1 MLKIAITGTTR
12 GLGKALHDHFVNKG
26 CWVIALNRGSD
37 IVNGAVGCDLFI
49 NNTFGMQLELI
60 NQLYASVGKMVVM
73 GSIVTDFPD
82 AEMPEYTQYKTKLEE
97 RVLELNQDNILL
109 LKLSSTAY
117 NDSQVVIDAIEYW
130 LANPL
135 VNVISFR
142 AIGGPNRG

>member
-1 MLKIAITGTTR
+1 MLKVGITGTTR
-12 GLGKALHDHFVNKG
+12 GLGKALHDHFVNKP
-26 CWVIALNRGSD
+26 CHVLSFNRGSD
-37 IVNGAVGCDLFI
+37 IVNDAVGCDLFI
-49 NNTFGMQLELI
+49 NNTYGIQTSLL

-82 AEMPEYTQYKTKLEE
+82 VEMPDYTHEKTKLEE
-97 RVLELNQDNILL
+97 RVLELNLPNILL

-117 NDSQVVIDAIEYW
+117 NDSQVVINAIEYW

-142 AIGGPNRG
+142 ATGGPNR

>member
-1 MLKIAITGTTR
+1 MSNVCITGTTR
-12 GLGKALHDHFVNKG
+12 GLGQVLHDYFVNNG
-26 CWVIALNRGSD
+26 HHVIAFDRESD
-37 IVNGAVGCDLFI
+37 VSTAVGCDLLI
-49 NNTFGMQLELI
+49 NNAYGMQMDVL
-60 NQLYASVGKMVVM
+60 NQLYASVGKMIVM

-82 AEMPEYTQYKTKLEE
+82 AEMPDYTQQKTKLEE
-97 RVLELNQDNILL
+97 RVLELNLPNILL

-142 AIGGPNRG
+142 ATGAPNR

>member
-1 MLKIAITGTTR
+1 MLKVGITGTTR

-26 CWVIALNRGSD
+26 CHVTAFNRGSD
-37 IVNGAVGCDLFI
+37 VSQAVGCDLLI
-49 NNTFGMQLELI
+49 NNAYGIQMNIL

-82 AEMPEYTQYKTKLEE
+82 VEMPDYTAQKTKLEE
-97 RVLELNQDNILL
+97 RVLELNFPNILL

-117 NDSQVVIDAIEYW
+117 NDSQIVINAIEYW
-130 LANPL
+130 LANPI

-142 AIGGPNRG
+142 ATGAPNR

>member
-1 MLKIAITGTTR
+1 MLKVGITGTTR
-12 GLGKALHDHFVNKG
+12 GLGKALYDHFVNQG
-26 CWVIALNRGSD
+26 HHVVAFNRGTDISD
-37 IVNGAVGCDLFI
+37 AVGCDLLI
-49 NNTFGMQLELI
+49 NNTYGIQMDIL

-82 AEMPEYTQYKTKLEE
+82 VEMPDYTVQKTRLEE
-97 RVLELNQDNILL
+97 RVLDLNLPNILL

-117 NDSQVVIDAIEYW
+117 NDSQIIINAIEYW

-142 AIGGPNRG
+142 ATGAPNR

>member
-1 MLKIAITGTTR
+1 MKIGITGTTR
-12 GLGKALHDHFVNKG
+12 GLGKALYDHFVNKG
-26 CWVIALNRGSD
+26 HHVMAFNRGSD
-37 IVNGAVGCDLFI
+37 ISQAVGCDLLI
-49 NNTFGMQLELI
+49 NNTYSIQMDIL

-82 AEMPEYTQYKTKLEE
+82 VEMPDYTAQKTKLEE
-97 RVLELNQDNILL
+97 RVLELNNPNVVL

-117 NDSQVVIDAIEYW
+117 NDSQIVINAIEYW

>member
-1 MLKIAITGTTR
+1 MKIGITGTTR

-26 CWVIALNRGSD
+26 HQVLVLNRGADVSQ
-37 IVNGAVGCDLFI
+37 AVGCDLFI
-49 NNTFGMQLELI
+49 NNTYGIQMDIL
-60 NQLYASVGKMVVM
+60 NQLYASVGKMIIM

-82 AEMPEYTQYKTKLEE
+82 VEMPDYTAQKTKLEE
-97 RVLELNQDNILL
+97 RVLELNLPNILL

-117 NDSQVVIDAIEYW
+117 NDSQIVINAIEYW

-142 AIGGPNRG
+142 ATGAPNR

>member
-1 MLKIAITGTTR
+1 MLKVGITGTTR

-26 CWVIALNRGSD
+26 CWVIAFNRGSD
-37 IVNGAVGCDLFI
+37 VSDAVGCDLFI
-49 NNTFGMQLELI
+49 NNAYGIQIEIL
-60 NQLYASVGKMVVM
+60 NQLYTSVGKMVVI

-82 AEMPEYTQYKTKLEE
+82 VAMPDYTDQKTKLEE
-97 RVLELNQDNILL
+97 RVLELNRPNILL

-117 NDSQVVIDAIEYW
+117 NDSQVVINAIEYW

-142 AIGGPNRG
+142 ATGAPNR